1 MSSGLESRAPFRAA
15 ASSASAVAPLA
26 MAVAAL
32 VPLPRMNPFVFE
44 HAPHIPAAG
53 AASAGAASAGAMPA
67 PVLRGPVR
75 RAQGAGPRPDMA
87 RMRGGL

>member
-1 MSSGLESRAPFRAA
+1 M
-15 ASSASAVAPLA
+15 ASAVAPLA

-53 AASAGAASAGAMPA
+53 AASAGAASAGETPA
-67 PVLRGPVR
+67 PVL

-87 RMRGGL
+87 RTRGGL